1 MTIEQEF
8 SKLNSKMQQLKF
20 IAILVLIT
28 PFLGLNIY
36 WKGDVPPF
44 AIFLSVIFP
53 AVSLIFINN
62 AIDKRHEYIKEI
74 LSNEILTQSI
84 IEQGFYD
91 KNQIILIKKAAL
103 QTKNISEIGGKMKK
117 APHFTK
123 MTVYSPQKNQL
134 SYLFLMKYI
143 KI

>member
-44 AIFLSVIFP
+44 AIF
-53 AVSLIFINN
+53 
-62 AIDKRHEYIKEI
+62 
-74 LSNEILTQSI
+74 
-84 IEQGFYD
+84 
-91 KNQIILIKKAAL
+91 
-103 QTKNISEIGGKMKK
+103 
-117 APHFTK
+117 
-123 MTVYSPQKNQL
+123 
-134 SYLFLMKYI
+134 
-143 KI
+143 